1 MSGKRQARILIV
13 DDHPL
18 VRFGLRTALQTA
30 YPGIEVEEGAR
41 LAEATARV
49 SSNPPHA
56 VILDLALPD
65 STGIDTYL
73 ALRNEAPDLPIIIV
87 TGSDPTELRGAPDL
101 DDAAAILSKA
111 SGPEAIIGHLSDLLP
126 QEPGAFKANDQPA
139 LTPRERDIL
148 VLCARGLQNK
158 VIGRSLGISENTV
171 RAHLASVFKRFGLT
185 HRGEVKELLER
196 AGNR

>member
-18 VRFGLRTALQTA
+18 VRVGLRTALQTA
-30 YPGIEVEEGAR
+30 YPGIDVEESAS
-41 LAEATARV
+41 LAEAMARAA
-49 SSNPPHA
+49 SATPDA

-65 STGIDTYL
+65 STGIGTYR
-73 ALRNEAPDLPIIIV
+73 AVRGQAASLPIIIV
-87 TGSDPTELRGAPDL
+87 TGSDPAELRAAPEL

-111 SGPEAIIGHLSDLLP
+111 SGPEAILGILSDLLS
-126 QEPGAFKANDQPA
+126 QEPGAIPANGQPA

-185 HRGEVKELLER
+185 HRGAVKEFLER
-196 AGNR
+196 AGIR

>member
-1 MSGKRQARILIV
+1 MPGKRQARILII

-30 YPGIEVEEGAR
+30 YPGIEVEEGAS
-41 LAEATARV
+41 LAEAMTRV
-49 SSNPPHA
+49 GPVPPD
-56 VILDLALPD
+56 VIILDLALPD
-65 STGIDTYL
+65 STGVGTYL
-73 ALRNEAPDLPIIIV
+73 ALQSRCPALPIIIV
-87 TGSDPTELRGAPDL
+87 TGSDPAELRASPAL

-111 SGPEAIIGHLSDLLP
+111 SGPEAILGILSDLLS
-126 QEPGAFKANDQPA
+126 QEPGAITANGQPA

-158 VIGRSLGISENTV
+158 IIGRSLGISENTV

-185 HRGEVKELLER
+185 HRGEVKEFLER
-196 AGNR
+196 LGVR